1 MYRAKK
7 FELNKMNNKEKFIIR
22 SSILELTESG
32 TPRNISIDDK
42 IKNNMNNEREREK
55 TINFWDCIT
64 TLGAQLSRP
73 PYDPYREIINL
84 AISVGRRQCQ
94 NKVVLSMPLLIY
106 DNYAKIEKKS
116 LDALHDALNWLTV
129 NDNTNLGF
137 VSEKSIKNNTNKKY
151 SHFKRIIG
159 KSIVEKKDNDFEGIV
174 LQYDDNKDK
183 FIQFLIDIRKEFKGP
198 ILVEI
203 DNAFD
208 KYIKSILDVGA
219 DGIVVDT
226 IRITNQQGKYKG
238 KHAITVIHDVRH
250 SINQYY
256 IGKENDGAVLVAAG
270 DFNNTGRIVKAGALG
285 ADIIGYSTSILIANA
300 ANNYE
305 NLSNTNTIIERIY
318 RHLLATKGELKGIPA
333 ALGYSNFYNMST
345 SDLRTSS
352 IEVSLQADITIE
364 GIDKSYRQIIKELVD
379 DYEIKEGLNIDEEKK
394 QELVTHLLTNRD
406 RV

>member
-1 MYRAKK
+1 
-7 FELNKMNNKEKFIIR
+7 MNNKEKFLIR
-22 SSILELTESG
+22 SSILELTETG

-42 IKNNMNNEREREK
+42 IKNSIHNENEREK
-55 TINFWDCIT
+55 TLNFWDCIT
-64 TLGAQLSRP
+64 ALGAQLSRP

-106 DNYAKIEKKS
+106 DNYAKTEEKS

-137 VSEKSIKNNTNKKY
+137 VSEKSIKNNTKRKY
-151 SHFKRIIG
+151 SYFKRIIG
-159 KSIVEKKDNDFEGIV
+159 KSIVEEKDNDFEGLV
-174 LQYDDNKDK
+174 LQYDDNNDK
-183 FIQFLIDIRKEFKGP
+183 FIQFLIEIRKEFKGP

-208 KYIKSILDVGA
+208 KNIKSILDVGA

-226 IRITNQQGKYKG
+226 IKITNQQGKYKG
-238 KHAITVIHDVRH
+238 KHAITVIHDVRRA
-250 SINQYY
+250 INQYY
-256 IGKENDGAVLVAAG
+256 TGKENDGAILVAAG
-270 DFNNTGRIVKAGALG
+270 DFNNAGRIVKAAALG
-285 ADIIGYSTSILIANA
+285 TDIIGYSTSILIANA

-305 NLSNTNTIIERIY
+305 NLANTNTISERIY
-318 RHLLATKGELKGIPA
+318 RHMLATKGELKGIPA
-333 ALGYSNFYNMST
+333 ALGYSNFYNMSP

-352 IEVSLQADITIE
+352 IEVSLQAEITIE

-379 DYEIKEGLNIDEEKK
+379 EYEFKEGLNIDEEKK
-394 QELVTHLLTNRD
+394 QKLVTHLLTNRN

>member
-22 SSILELTESG
+22 SSILELTETG

-42 IKNNMNNEREREK
+42 IKNSIHNEREREK
-55 TINFWDCIT
+55 TLNFWDCIT
-64 TLGAQLSRP
+64 ALGAQLSRP

-106 DNYAKIEKKS
+106 DNYAKIEEKS

-137 VSEKSIKNNTNKKY
+137 VSEKSIKNNTDRKY
-151 SHFKRIIG
+151 SYFKRLFG
-159 KSIVEKKDNDFEGIV
+159 KSIVEKKDNDSEGLV
-174 LQYDDNKDK
+174 LQYDDNNDK
-183 FIQFLIDIRKEFKGP
+183 FIQFLIEIRKEFKGP

-203 DNAFD
+203 DDAFD
-208 KYIKSILDVGA
+208 EYIKSILDVGA

-226 IRITNQQGKYKG
+226 IKITNQQGKYKG
-238 KHAITVIHDVRH
+238 KHAINVIYDVRRA
-250 SINQYY
+250 INQYY
-256 IGKENDGAVLVAAG
+256 TGKENDGVILVAAG
-270 DFNNTGRIVKAGALG
+270 DFNNAGRIVKAAALG

-300 ANNYE
+300 ANSYE
-305 NLSNTNTIIERIY
+305 NLSNTNTISERIY
-318 RHLLATKGELKGIPA
+318 KHMLATKGELKGIPA

-352 IEVSLQADITIE
+352 IEVSLQAEITIE

-379 DYEIKEGLNIDEEKK
+379 EYEIKEGLNIDEEKK
-394 QELVTHLLTNRD
+394 QKLVTHLLTNRNQ
-406 RV
+406 V

>member
-1 MYRAKK
+1 
-7 FELNKMNNKEKFIIR
+7 MNNKEKFIIR
-22 SSILELTESG
+22 SSILELTETG

-42 IKNNMNNEREREK
+42 IKNSIHNEREREK
-55 TINFWDCIT
+55 TLNFWDCIT
-64 TLGAQLSRP
+64 ALGAQLSRP

-106 DNYAKIEKKS
+106 DNYAKTEEKS

-137 VSEKSIKNNTNKKY
+137 VSEKSIKNNTKRKY
-151 SHFKRIIG
+151 SYFKRIIG
-159 KSIVEKKDNDFEGIV
+159 KSIVEEKDNDFEGLV
-174 LQYDDNKDK
+174 LQYDDNNYK
-183 FIQFLIDIRKEFKGP
+183 FIQFLIEIRKEFKGP

-208 KYIKSILDVGA
+208 KNIKSILDVGA
-219 DGIVVDT
+219 DGIVADT
-226 IRITNQQGKYKG
+226 IKITNQQGKYKG
-238 KHAITVIHDVRH
+238 KHAITVIHDVRRA
-250 SINQYY
+250 INQYY
-256 IGKENDGAVLVAAG
+256 TGKENDGAILVAAG
-270 DFNNTGRIVKAGALG
+270 DFNNAGRIVKAAALG
-285 ADIIGYSTSILIANA
+285 TDIIGYSTSILIANA

-305 NLSNTNTIIERIY
+305 NLANTNTISERIY
-318 RHLLATKGELKGIPA
+318 RHMLATKGELKGIPA
-333 ALGYSNFYNMST
+333 ALGYSNFYNMSP

-352 IEVSLQADITIE
+352 IEVSLQAEITIE

-379 DYEIKEGLNIDEEKK
+379 EYEFKEGLNIDEEKK
-394 QELVTHLLTNRD
+394 QKLVTHLLTNRN